1 MLSAF
6 VLCRASF
13 AGGRRLASLSNSR
26 SGSRSQASTSSTGRL
41 PFYAC
46 CGLRAACR
54 TPVHIACAGQCTLH
68 VARRCTL
75 HVAGRCTLHV
85 ARRCTLHAQAG
96 SIGSRLFSPQRC
108 WSPRLVC
115 TRCTRATLRSMME
128 CRESAARKPT
138 HPQIE
143 PSAAA
148 RASASSHSADTGRV
162 CSSSLTPL

>member
-1 MLSAF
+1 
-6 VLCRASF
+6 VLPSQVAGAWLRCRIRARDP
-13 AGGRRLASLSNSR
+13 ARRRAPARPDSCHSMHVV
-26 SGSRSQASTSSTGRL
+26 
-41 PFYAC
+41 AC
-46 CGLRAACR
+46 G
-54 TPVHIACAGQCTLH
+54 LH
-68 VARRCTL
+68 VARL
-75 HVAGRCTLHV
+75 
-85 ARRCTLHAQAG
+85 CTLHAQAS